1 MPIHGTNGAKL
12 GVLNIDSNIEI
23 EHSRF
28 YDEDFKSAM
37 LLATDAFGK
46 LLEKKV

>member
-1 MPIHGTNGAKL
+1 MSPSKQIVVNIPIRERA
-12 GVLNIDSNIEI
+12 
-23 EHSRF
+23 
-28 YDEDFKSAM
+28 DFKSAM